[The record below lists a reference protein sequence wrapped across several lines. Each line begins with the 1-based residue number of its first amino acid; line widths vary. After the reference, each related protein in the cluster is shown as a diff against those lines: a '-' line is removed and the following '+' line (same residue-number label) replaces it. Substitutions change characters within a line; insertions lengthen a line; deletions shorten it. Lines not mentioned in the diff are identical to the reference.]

1 VPATTYCVV
10 GLCQLLFILLI
21 IAVTS
26 LVWLAEFKL
35 ILLITHDMSN
45 LQTNS
50 SQLGCQCMSKHA
62 VHNISL
68 PPGCTDHFKEG
79 FNWCYVL
86 GGMADCPSAT
96 PSSLSPGDGWI
107 GCDSTGDLRRFF
119 ALVTVFTIFQ
129 PVITLPLELLFAF
142 ILKKLIIGRFRED
155 EFPVWSYK
163 YLQWWT
169 ASLLIHVLNSAH
181 EFISRFGTG
190 TPIIVWFYRLMGAK
204 IGTGVDLRIPLEE
217 IDLVEIG
224 SHSTISQRANLHT
237 HFFKDGKLVLK
248 KVVIGEGV
256 HIGEDCNIAGGAVI
270 PNRCKLLPLTQIS
283 AGQKLKTGAVVQGN
297 PAVEL
302 SSDEEKENEYASILE
317 QHEKLQSGECA
328 ERSTWVPYLR
338 VMSAILLEL
347 LISIWTMA
355 PELALL
361 MGSASIRSWVSVL
374 DLRYLIPFSFAMGF
388 AGFWFE
394 LLGLIFCKHLFLGRA
409 SEGSFTTDSSD
420 YIKHELRM
428 RLMEKLYQAGDLRP
442 VVETRMMPWV
452 LRALG
457 AEIGNDCE
465 ISNGQ
470 YEPDLLKMG
479 DFCMVADGVWMGS
492 GIEHAG
498 YYTNSKRTFG
508 SHVFV
513 GNLAVIS
520 PITREVPSNTTIG
533 NLTFCPAIP
542 KGNCIYLGS
551 PPFEMP
557 KPVTSEE
564 AADQFEQQPWYM
576 DVARALHNVFKISI
590 PRGLDQA
597 FMWALVK
604 CIYAS
609 CEGARLKL
617 PGKLS
622 CVEVWWWTPLIFVSF
637 AVAYT
642 LVPILLK
649 WSLVGMYG
657 VCWLFC
663 CKSAKMHMMWSSWM
677 WRDEIHYEVSQMITS
692 RLNPFLAGTP
702 FMGWF
707 FQLCGARI
715 GSRSLFMYGHS
726 MSEHDLVTIGDNV
739 ICEGYLQAHSFE
751 GRKYQ
756 LDEVKIGHN
765 CTIGINSTVMRSS
778 ELENGV
784 TVGDLSLVMKGD
796 RLEAGLAYV
805 GLPAQAIL

>member
-1 VPATTYCVV
+1 
-10 GLCQLLFILLI
+10 
-21 IAVTS
+21 
-26 LVWLAEFKL
+26 
-35 ILLITHDMSN
+35 
-45 LQTNS
+45 
-50 SQLGCQCMSKHA
+50 
-62 VHNISL
+62 
-68 PPGCTDHFKEG
+68 
-79 FNWCYVL
+79 
-86 GGMADCPSAT
+86 
-96 PSSLSPGDGWI
+96 
-107 GCDSTGDLRRFF
+107 
-119 ALVTVFTIFQ
+119 
-129 PVITLPLELLFAF
+129 
-142 ILKKLIIGRFRED
+142 
-155 EFPVWSYK
+155 
-163 YLQWWT
+163 
-169 ASLLIHVLNSAH
+169 
-181 EFISRFGTG
+181 
-190 TPIIVWFYRLMGAK
+190 
-204 IGTGVDLRIPLEE
+204 
-217 IDLVEIG
+217 
-224 SHSTISQRANLHT
+224 
-237 HFFKDGKLVLK
+237 
-248 KVVIGEGV
+248 
-256 HIGEDCNIAGGAVI
+256 
-270 PNRCKLLPLTQIS
+270 
-283 AGQKLKTGAVVQGN
+283 
-297 PAVEL
+297 
-302 SSDEEKENEYASILE
+302 
-317 QHEKLQSGECA
+317 
-328 ERSTWVPYLR
+328 
-338 VMSAILLEL
+338 
-347 LISIWTMA
+347 
-355 PELALL
+355 
-361 MGSASIRSWVSVL
+361 
-374 DLRYLIPFSFAMGF
+374 
-388 AGFWFE
+388 
-394 LLGLIFCKHLFLGRA
+394 
-409 SEGSFTTDSSD
+409 
-420 YIKHELRM
+420 
-428 RLMEKLYQAGDLRP
+428 
-442 VVETRMMPWV
+442 
-452 LRALG
+452 
-457 AEIGNDCE
+457 
-465 ISNGQ
+465 
-470 YEPDLLKMG
+470 MG

-551 PPFEMP
+551 PAFEMP

-637 AVAYT
+637 AIAYT